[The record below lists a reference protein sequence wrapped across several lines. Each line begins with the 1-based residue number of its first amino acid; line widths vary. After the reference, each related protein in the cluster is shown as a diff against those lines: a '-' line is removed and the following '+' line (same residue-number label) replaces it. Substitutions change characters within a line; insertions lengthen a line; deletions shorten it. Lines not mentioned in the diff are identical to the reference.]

1 VDSNWDFNLCVPDS
15 EIQYNSPPDTP
26 LEFQKPLGTG
36 TDLWPT
42 TPTTFDWT
50 LGCMAEDT
58 LASWFL
64 VEANRDHFTHI
75 SHTFTHEDLDNAT
88 YSDTNKEIQF
98 NQAWLKA
105 MGISD
110 GKFSSQGLIPPG
122 ITGLH
127 VRMRRALFFLFGRCL
142 KKSSS

>member
-1 VDSNWDFNLCVPDS
+1 M
-15 EIQYNSPPDTP
+15 E
-26 LEFQKPLGTG
+26 
-36 TDLWPT
+36 
-42 TPTTFDWT
+42 
-50 LGCMAEDT
+50 EDT

-75 SHTFTHEDLDNAT
+75 SHTFTHENLDNAT

-105 MGISD
+105 MGISA
-110 GKFSSQGLIPPG
+110 GKFASQGLIPPG

-127 VRMRRALFFLFGRCL
+127 VRIQGAFSSYLGGVSREVPLNTLSPSKPFSPETSALSRDMSWEQKLQSPTLSRNTPSR
-142 KKSSS
+142 KSNC

>member
-1 VDSNWDFNLCVPDS
+1 M
-15 EIQYNSPPDTP
+15 
-26 LEFQKPLGTG
+26 K
-36 TDLWPT
+36 
-42 TPTTFDWT
+42 
-50 LGCMAEDT
+50 EDT

-64 VEANRDHFTHI
+64 VEANRDHFWHI

-110 GKFSSQGLIPPG
+110 GAFSSQGLIPPG

-127 VRMRRALFFLFGRCL
+127 VCIREHFSSHLRGVSREVSKEFSLETCL
-142 KKSSS
+142 